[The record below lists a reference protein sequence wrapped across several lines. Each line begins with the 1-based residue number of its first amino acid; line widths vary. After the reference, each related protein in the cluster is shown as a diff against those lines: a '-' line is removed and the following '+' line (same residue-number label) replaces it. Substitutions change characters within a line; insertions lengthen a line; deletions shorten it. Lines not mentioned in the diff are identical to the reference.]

1 MTTTADQ
8 TRFVKALFEGRLFK
22 SRESLEQMLAF
33 LPASSPD
40 EGWTGY
46 GLGVMRFDVGGVT
59 YWGHLGGTA
68 GFTAYM
74 LYQPET
80 GIAISGAINIRG
92 DLGALMR
99 PVLETL
105 QRLPRKQS

>member
-1 MTTTADQ
+1 M
-8 TRFVKALFEGRLFK
+8 RL
-22 SRESLEQMLAF
+22 E
-33 LPASSPD
+33 
-40 EGWTGY
+40 
-46 GLGVMRFDVGGVT
+46 VGGVT

-92 DLGALMR
+92 DIGALMR